1 MNKNC
6 NCLKNDYDDDDELIY
21 ENDTNLEV
29 NTV

>member
-6 NCLKNDYDDDDELIY
+6 NCLKKDYDDELLY